1 MTWLPGGVPS
11 IFVLLAALRWA
22 IQRSLAPE
30 RVAEA

>member
-1 MTWLPGGVPS
+1 MTWLLGGVLS
-11 IFVLLAALRWA
+11 ILVLLAVLRWA